1 MRVLFMKSWD
11 GNGLVLLTLDEF
23 NKLPDGI
30 VLECIDGSFVT
41 KGKDY
46 IDDDTRFGYLAFGI
60 RNPAQHE
67 LKELFIEFIL
77 ES

>member
-1 MRVLFMKSWD
+1 MKSWD
-11 GNGLVLLTLDEF
+11 GEGLVLLTLDEF

-30 VLECIDGSFVT
+30 ELECIDGSFVI

-46 IDDDTRFGYLAFGI
+46 IDDDTRFGHLAFGI
-60 RNPAQHE
+60 RNPTQHE
-67 LKELFIEFIL
+67 HKELFIEFLL